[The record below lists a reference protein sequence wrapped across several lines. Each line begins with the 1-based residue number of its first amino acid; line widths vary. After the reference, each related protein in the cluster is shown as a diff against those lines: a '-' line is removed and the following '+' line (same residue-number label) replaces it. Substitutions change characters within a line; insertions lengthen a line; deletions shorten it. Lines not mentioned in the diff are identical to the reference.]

1 MSFLDNTKT
10 AGTALWIV
18 GILMI
23 ISALLTIICGVVDD
37 EMNDHVIGWVILGIG
52 SLICA
57 LVYFAF
63 GKSVKSGEVSDKF
76 DIVTKF
82 VYVVGY
88 TTIIGGVFAALCGFG
103 FDDIGGY
110 LVSGIISIVLGF
122 VILWIHKKITDGNIS
137 TFDRIMWILLL
148 VIFVICFI
156 SSFFGIG
163 GRRRQMFSV
172 VKALYGYRD
181 TCKDSCRRS
190 RTDANLMKRRVGRL
204 PAYCICPAPRGAER
218 MRERSS

>member
-110 LVSGIISIVLGF
+110 LFSGIIKIVLGF
-122 VILWIHKKITDGNIS
+122 VLLWIYKKITDGNVT

-163 GRRRQMFSV
+163 GSGLALAVNIIVAICDIVIYLFMIAFMLDNS
-172 VKALYGYRD
+172 VKAKFG
-181 TCKDSCRRS
+181 
-190 RTDANLMKRRVGRL
+190 M
-204 PAYCICPAPRGAER
+204 
-218 MRERSS
+218 

>member
-122 VILWIHKKITDGNIS
+122 VILWIHKKITAGNIS

-163 GRRRQMFSV
+163 GSGLALAVNIIVAICDIVIYLFMIAFMLDNS
-172 VKALYGYRD
+172 VKAKFG
-181 TCKDSCRRS
+181 
-190 RTDANLMKRRVGRL
+190 M
-204 PAYCICPAPRGAER
+204 
-218 MRERSS
+218 

>member
-110 LVSGIISIVLGF
+110 LVSRSISIVLGF

-163 GRRRQMFSV
+163 GSGLALAVNIIVAICDIVIYLFMIAFMLDNS
-172 VKALYGYRD
+172 VKAKFG
-181 TCKDSCRRS
+181 
-190 RTDANLMKRRVGRL
+190 M
-204 PAYCICPAPRGAER
+204 
-218 MRERSS
+218 

>member
-57 LVYFAF
+57 LVYFGF

-82 VYVVGY
+82 VEVVGY

-122 VILWIHKKITDGNIS
+122 VILWVHKKITDGNIS

-163 GRRRQMFSV
+163 GSGLALAVNIIVAICDIVIYLFMIAFMLDNS
-172 VKALYGYRD
+172 VKAKFG
-181 TCKDSCRRS
+181 
-190 RTDANLMKRRVGRL
+190 M
-204 PAYCICPAPRGAER
+204 
-218 MRERSS
+218 

>member
-18 GILMI
+18 GILMV

-163 GRRRQMFSV
+163 GSGLALAVNIIVAICDIVIYLFMIAFMLDNS
-172 VKALYGYRD
+172 VKAKFG
-181 TCKDSCRRS
+181 
-190 RTDANLMKRRVGRL
+190 M
-204 PAYCICPAPRGAER
+204 
-218 MRERSS
+218 

>member
-57 LVYFAF
+57 LVCFAF

-163 GRRRQMFSV
+163 GSGLALAVNIIVAICDIVIYLFMIAFMLDNS
-172 VKALYGYRD
+172 VKAKFG
-181 TCKDSCRRS
+181 
-190 RTDANLMKRRVGRL
+190 M
-204 PAYCICPAPRGAER
+204 
-218 MRERSS
+218 

>member
-122 VILWIHKKITDGNIS
+122 VILWIYKKITDGNVI

-163 GRRRQMFSV
+163 GSGLALAVNIIVAICDIVIYLFMIAFMLDNS
-172 VKALYGYRD
+172 VKAKFG
-181 TCKDSCRRS
+181 
-190 RTDANLMKRRVGRL
+190 M
-204 PAYCICPAPRGAER
+204 
-218 MRERSS
+218 

>member
-1 MSFLDNTKT
+1 MSFLENTKT
-10 AGTALWIV
+10 AGTALRIV

-163 GRRRQMFSV
+163 GSGLALAVNIIVAICDIVIYLFMIAFMLDNS
-172 VKALYGYRD
+172 VKAKFG
-181 TCKDSCRRS
+181 
-190 RTDANLMKRRVGRL
+190 M
-204 PAYCICPAPRGAER
+204 
-218 MRERSS
+218 

>member
-10 AGTALWIV
+10 AGTALSIV

-163 GRRRQMFSV
+163 GSGLALAVNIIVAICDIVIYLFMIAFMLDNS
-172 VKALYGYRD
+172 VKAKFG
-181 TCKDSCRRS
+181 
-190 RTDANLMKRRVGRL
+190 M
-204 PAYCICPAPRGAER
+204 
-218 MRERSS
+218 

>member
-10 AGTALWIV
+10 AGTALWVV

-163 GRRRQMFSV
+163 GSGLALAVNIIVAICDIVIYLFMIAFMLDNS
-172 VKALYGYRD
+172 VKAKFG
-181 TCKDSCRRS
+181 
-190 RTDANLMKRRVGRL
+190 M
-204 PAYCICPAPRGAER
+204 
-218 MRERSS
+218 

>member
-10 AGTALWIV
+10 AGTAPWIV

-37 EMNDHVIGWVILGIG
+37 EMNDHVIGWVILGSG

-163 GRRRQMFSV
+163 GSGLALAVNIIVAICDIVIYLFMIAFMLDNS
-172 VKALYGYRD
+172 VKAKFG
-181 TCKDSCRRS
+181 
-190 RTDANLMKRRVGRL
+190 M
-204 PAYCICPAPRGAER
+204 
-218 MRERSS
+218 

>member
-148 VIFVICFI
+148 VIFIICFI

-163 GRRRQMFSV
+163 GSGLALAVNIIVAICDIVIYLFMIAFMLDNS
-172 VKALYGYRD
+172 VKAKFG
-181 TCKDSCRRS
+181 
-190 RTDANLMKRRVGRL
+190 M
-204 PAYCICPAPRGAER
+204 
-218 MRERSS
+218 

>member
-163 GRRRQMFSV
+163 GSGLALAVNIIVAICVIVIYLFMIAFMLDNS
-172 VKALYGYRD
+172 VKAKFG
-181 TCKDSCRRS
+181 
-190 RTDANLMKRRVGRL
+190 M
-204 PAYCICPAPRGAER
+204 
-218 MRERSS
+218 

>member
-10 AGTALWIV
+10 AGTVLWIV

-163 GRRRQMFSV
+163 GSGLALAVNIIVAICDIVIYLFMIAFMLDNS
-172 VKALYGYRD
+172 VKAKFG
-181 TCKDSCRRS
+181 
-190 RTDANLMKRRVGRL
+190 M
-204 PAYCICPAPRGAER
+204 
-218 MRERSS
+218 

>member
-18 GILMI
+18 GILII

-163 GRRRQMFSV
+163 GSGLALAVNIIVAICDIVIYLFMIAFMLDNS
-172 VKALYGYRD
+172 VKAKFG
-181 TCKDSCRRS
+181 
-190 RTDANLMKRRVGRL
+190 M
-204 PAYCICPAPRGAER
+204 
-218 MRERSS
+218 

>member
-163 GRRRQMFSV
+163 GSGLALAVNIIVAICDIVIYLFMIAFMLDNS
-172 VKALYGYRD
+172 VKAKFG
-181 TCKDSCRRS
+181 
-190 RTDANLMKRRVGRL
+190 M
-204 PAYCICPAPRGAER
+204 
-218 MRERSS
+218 

>member
-103 FDDIGGY
+103 FDDIGGS

-163 GRRRQMFSV
+163 GSGLALAVNIIVAICDIVIYLFMIAFMLDNS
-172 VKALYGYRD
+172 VKAKFG
-181 TCKDSCRRS
+181 
-190 RTDANLMKRRVGRL
+190 M
-204 PAYCICPAPRGAER
+204 
-218 MRERSS
+218 

>member
-57 LVYFAF
+57 LVYSAF

-163 GRRRQMFSV
+163 GSGLALAVNIIVAICDIVIYLFMIAFMLDNS
-172 VKALYGYRD
+172 VKAKFG
-181 TCKDSCRRS
+181 
-190 RTDANLMKRRVGRL
+190 M
-204 PAYCICPAPRGAER
+204 
-218 MRERSS
+218 

>member
-57 LVYFAF
+57 LVYFGF

-76 DIVTKF
+76 DIVTKL

-163 GRRRQMFSV
+163 GSGLALAVNIIVAICDIVIYLFMIAFMLDNS
-172 VKALYGYRD
+172 VKAKFG
-181 TCKDSCRRS
+181 
-190 RTDANLMKRRVGRL
+190 M
-204 PAYCICPAPRGAER
+204 
-218 MRERSS
+218 

>member
-57 LVYFAF
+57 LVYFGF

-76 DIVTKF
+76 DIVTKL

-88 TTIIGGVFAALCGFG
+88 TTIIGGVFSALCGFG
-103 FDDIGGY
+103 FGDIGGY
-110 LVSGIISIVLGF
+110 LVNGIVHIVFGF
-122 VILWIHKKITDGNIS
+122 VILWVYKKITDGNVT
-137 TFDRIMWILLL
+137 TFDRIIWILLL

-156 SSFFGIG
+156 TYFLGIEG
-163 GRRRQMFSV
+163 SGLALAVSIIVAICNIVIYLFMIAFMLDNS
-172 VKALYGYRD
+172 VKAKFG
-181 TCKDSCRRS
+181 
-190 RTDANLMKRRVGRL
+190 M
-204 PAYCICPAPRGAER
+204 
-218 MRERSS
+218 

>member
-23 ISALLTIICGVVDD
+23 ISALLTIICGVGDD

-57 LVYFAF
+57 LVYFGF

-163 GRRRQMFSV
+163 GSGLALAVNIIVAICDIVIYLFMIAFMLDNS
-172 VKALYGYRD
+172 VKAKFG
-181 TCKDSCRRS
+181 
-190 RTDANLMKRRVGRL
+190 M
-204 PAYCICPAPRGAER
+204 
-218 MRERSS
+218 